1 MFMTI
6 QMVSQLRNDIQSL
19 KRNSSQMFEFDLWTF
34 PEADQASNFDYYF
47 PRFNATLLGER

>member
-1 MFMTI
+1 MTI